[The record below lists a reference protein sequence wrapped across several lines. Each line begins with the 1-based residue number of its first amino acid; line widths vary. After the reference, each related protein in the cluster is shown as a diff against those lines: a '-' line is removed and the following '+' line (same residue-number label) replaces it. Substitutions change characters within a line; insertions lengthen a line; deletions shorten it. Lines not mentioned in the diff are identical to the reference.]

1 MDLWDSNSR
10 REMNKEGKSATIDNK
25 KETTMSVDDT
35 QELLKRIYDL
45 KGENANLNKD
55 IIALARLNSEVFAK
69 YAGLTKRVQLDL
81 ARNDARLQ
89 EYLAPIVKE
98 LQTVNTKLEDG
109 METIEERIDQKIE
122 KIYGD
127 IEEAGKKYSN
137 GFSMNLKMAA
147 DHYRYVMKQ
156 GAEFLQAWNWITKG
170 LLVVLALVW
179 GYNLYQIYQY
189 SSELNRVEMEIH
201 QLRQVYQGK
210 LKYWYDGANQ
220 QLWLENQE
228 THNKR

>member
-1 MDLWDSNSR
+1 M
-10 REMNKEGKSATIDNK
+10 
-25 KETTMSVDDT
+25 
-35 QELLKRIYDL
+35 
-45 KGENANLNKD
+45 EN
-55 IIALARLNSEVFAK
+55 
-69 YAGLTKRVQLDL
+69 
-81 ARNDARLQ
+81 
-89 EYLAPIVKE
+89 
-98 LQTVNTKLEDG
+98 
-109 METIEERIDQKIE
+109 IEERIDQKIE

-127 IEEAGKKYSN
+127 IEEAGKQYSN
-137 GFSMNLKMAA
+137 GFSTNLKTAA

-189 SSELNRVEMEIH
+189 SSELNRVELEIH
-201 QLRQVYQGK
+201 QLRQVYQGE
-210 LKYWYDGANQ
+210 LKYWYDGVNQ